1 MQARK
6 DKGLDNRCNRH
17 ETGTMRKILNLVA
30 VLEAVT
36 GLALLIVPGIVIR
49 LLLGQNSLG
58 QNSLGAELALG
69 RFLGIALL
77 ALGLACWPGQQ
88 AGSNAPVFRAM
99 LVYNLFVAIL
109 LTYLGAVEHFFGLF
123 LWPAVALHFGLAAV
137 LVRARRS
144 SADHA

>member
-1 MQARK
+1 
-6 DKGLDNRCNRH
+6 
-17 ETGTMRKILNLVA
+17 MRKIINLAA
-30 VLEAVT
+30 VLEAGT

-49 LLLGQNSLG
+49 LLLG

-88 AGSNAPVFRAM
+88 AGSNAPAFRAM